1 MKIETLLAAPLL
13 ALALAAPLAA
23 EAIKLAN
30 GDVVNGRATAYDD
43 AGKILHFRTDDGRD
57 VEYPLAQLDAR
68 SVYLVHSSV
77 VPKDSGKG
85 QLQLANFARDA
96 GLFAHAARRYGYAQ
110 EADPSLAAEVE
121 REREVLRKEAAT
133 FCLAQAR
140 EAEAKGDA
148 SETEKWLKLLL
159 EKLPDEPQA
168 AEAAEML
175 DARYTQ
181 ARAAKQ
187 AAVEADLTEDLQREV
202 ARGKQSYE
210 SMVDN
215 TKKGLTA
222 RNGSQSERLWKSAV
236 KDGERVLSEIE
247 RIEKKYPDDPR
258 VREGADRYRKLTQD
272 QLIETY
278 LHLANHAL
286 VSTSYNEATRYCN
299 QALAL
304 DSQSQAALSMR
315 ARIEAAASERG
326 DVYLLGGGRRR

>member
-1 MKIETLLAAPLL
+1 MKTKTLLAAPLL
-13 ALALAAPLAA
+13 ALLAAPLAA
-23 EAIKLAN
+23 EAIKLQN

-43 AGKILHFRTDDGRD
+43 VKKVLHFRTDDGRD
-57 VEYPLAQLDAR
+57 VEYPLAKLDAR

-96 GLFAHAARRYGYAQ
+96 GLYQHAARRYGYAE
-110 EADPSLAAEVE
+110 EADPSLKAEVA
-121 REREVLRKEAAT
+121 RERAVLHQQAAA
-133 FCLAQAR
+133 FCLAQAKD
-140 EAEAKGDA
+140 AEAKGDK

-168 AEAAEML
+168 AEAAAML
-175 DARYTQ
+175 DRSYTQ
-181 ARAAKQ
+181 ARAEKH
-187 AAVEADLTEDLQREV
+187 AAVEAELSEDLKREA

-210 SMVDN
+210 EMVEN

-222 RNGSQSERLWKSAV
+222 RNSSQSERLWKSAV

-258 VREGADRYRKLTQD
+258 VKEGAQKYRKLTQD
-272 QLIETY
+272 QMIETY
-278 LHLANHAL
+278 LHLASHAL
-286 VSTSYNEATRYCN
+286 IGTSYNQATRYCN

-304 DSQSQAALSMR
+304 DAQSPAALSMR
-315 ARIEAAASERG
+315 SRIEAAASERG
-326 DVYLLGGGRRR
+326 DVYVLGRR